1 MGPLDSPEPSP
12 APGLPKPSW
21 HQRAWA
27 SADWPPGLLAILA
40 SWHSRR
46 WPSALATGPKSGLGP
61 RDRGEPQPL
70 HSSIPHPPA
79 ALPAT
84 LGWVDVRV
92 LLKPK
97 SQDLCTSIDSG
108 WSPPLG
114 DTPPHTCWQQEGLT
128 GLVLT
133 NTDGANTLNSVVF
146 VSICLCSDE
155 CIYFS
160 DWGQARGRPGSAMAC
175 SHQTEPPQGLI
186 QDCKKRQKKKR

>member
-1 MGPLDSPEPSP
+1 MPALEQLAGRGAGVGPLDSPEPSSP

-27 SADWPPGLLAILA
+27 SADRPPGLLAILA

-84 LGWVDVRV
+84 PGWVDVRV

-97 SQDLCTSIDSG
+97 SQDLCTAIDSG
-108 WSPPLG
+108 WSPPWGTPLPTPAGSRRGSLG
-114 DTPPHTCWQQEGLT
+114 WSLPTQMVQ
-128 GLVLT
+128 
-133 NTDGANTLNSVVF
+133 TL
-146 VSICLCSDE
+146 
-155 CIYFS
+155 
-160 DWGQARGRPGSAMAC
+160 
-175 SHQTEPPQGLI
+175 
-186 QDCKKRQKKKR
+186 